1 MIRTLEQDKARSASL
16 NAARRFFQFPRPRLI
31 PNCTTARE
39 RANEQ
44 RVRDLLA
51 RFMATG
57 EGRDLI
63 EVQIEH
69 ATYFESPEGSN
80 YRQDIRRRV
89 AEQERMYDEEQRR
102 LEQER
107 ERRERYRRTSSRV
120 RFHQQRRNRHRR
132 NNYDDYGND
141 RPRR

>member
-1 MIRTLEQDKARSASL
+1 
-16 NAARRFFQFPRPRLI
+16 
-31 PNCTTARE
+31 
-39 RANEQ
+39 
-44 RVRDLLA
+44 
-51 RFMATG
+51 MATG
-57 EGRDLI
+57 EGRELP

-69 ATYFESPEGSN
+69 ANYFESAEGSH
-80 YRQDIRRRV
+80 YRPYILRRV

-107 ERRERYRRTSSRV
+107 ERRLRNRRTSSRG
-120 RFHQQRRNRHRR
+120 RFHQQRRNRRRR